1 MGVVWTLLFT
11 LLGSTYYVLWDK
23 ASLHAHVRP
32 VLPSPRPLVVLS
44 IARHIHVMTRVNAT
58 TSPVDPF
65 PQVLPKQKM
74 AGDKTLTTVW
84 VAMGFVGIHNLLLLW
99 SVHDRCWLL
108 LRLTR
113 GSKIHVCA

>member
-23 ASLHAHVRP
+23 ASLHAHLHTCLAPTSGVS
-32 VLPSPRPLVVLS
+32 LAIPRHTH
-44 IARHIHVMTRVNAT
+44 AMTHVDAAT
-58 TSPVDPF
+58 TSPVHHS

-84 VAMGFVGIHNLLLLW
+84 VAMGFVGLHNLMLLW
-99 SVHDRCWLL
+99 SVHAQRCLL
-108 LRLTR
+108 LWLAR
-113 GSKIHVCA
+113 GS